1 MEVSVMKQTPTAPEH
16 SANADARSP
25 MNSIQVLLLDLL
37 IVITVLWTLFGT
49 VVGAMNAPNEDMSP
63 HIRARDLL
71 FYYRLERNLHAQD
84 IVVLVRNDT
93 NYVGRIVAAGGD
105 TVDISDNGHLIVNGN
120 YVSEPE
126 ITAST
131 PRLEGFVSY
140 PAELAEGEFFILAD
154 ARGGAEDSRFYG
166 VVNRCDI
173 LGRVFV
179 IIRREK

>member
-1 MEVSVMKQTPTAPEH
+1 MKQTPTTPGQT
-16 SANADARSP
+16 ANAGTRSP
-25 MNSIQVLLLDLL
+25 MNPIQLLLLDLL
-37 IVITVLWTLFGT
+37 IVIAVLWVLFGT

-71 FYYRLERNLHAQD
+71 FYYRLERDLHAQD

-93 NYVGRIVAAGGD
+93 RYVGRVVATGGD
-105 TVDISDNGHLIVNGN
+105 TVDISDSGHLIVNGN

-126 ITAST
+126 ITAPT

-140 PAELAEGEFFILAD
+140 PAQLAEGEFFILAD
-154 ARGGAEDSRFYG
+154 ARGGAEDSRYYG
-166 VVNRCDI
+166 VVNQCDI

>member
-1 MEVSVMKQTPTAPEH
+1 MKQTPPASEQVSNPKT
-16 SANADARSP
+16 RSP
-25 MNSIQVLLLDLL
+25 MNPIQVLLLNLL
-37 IVITVLWTLFGT
+37 IVITVLWVLFGT
-49 VVGAMNAPNEDMSP
+49 VVGVVNAPNEDMAP

-71 FYYRLERNLHAQD
+71 FYYRLERGLHAQD

-93 NYVGRIVAAGGD
+93 TYVGRIVAAGGD
-105 TVDISDNGHLIVNGN
+105 TVDISDAEHLIINGSI
-120 YVSEPE
+120 VSEPE

-140 PAELAEGEFFILAD
+140 PAELAEGEFFVLAD
-154 ARGGAEDSRFYG
+154 ARGGAEDSRYYG

-173 LGRVFV
+173 LGRVFA